1 MDLREFYEHVS
12 LYRLL
17 MAAQD
22 HAFPPLILH
31 FCVALYTHSRY
42 ICTEDTLVAPVSPT
56 RGIVAGCPFAPGLS
70 KLVMHPVMKQL
81 SANPSLGHCDLFVD
95 DSSFD
100 MESKSVGDV
109 VHKSMEIWRHVKRA
123 FRAQQLPISIEKS
136 AWVCSSRAV
145 EKKLAAQ
152 LGPEDPKIQSC
163 WRDLGVDSAGGKT
176 RRVTIHRQR
185 FVKAAARSKKLSQL
199 KTSGIESA
207 PGRPRRGSK
216 RRPLMD
222 TRPLGLLPR
231 GWPS

>member
-1 MDLREFYEHVS
+1 M
-12 LYRLL
+12 
-17 MAAQD
+17 
-22 HAFPPLILH
+22 PPLRRRHQARGAGATAWLDH
-31 FCVALYTHSRY
+31 GVWSLPNPGHMWLDLQPGDPAALIPQLCASGDYQCSG
-42 ICTEDTLVAPVSPT
+42 EPAST
-56 RGIVAGCPFAPGLS
+56 RTRC
-70 KLVMHPVMKQL
+70 
-81 SANPSLGHCDLFVD
+81 HCDLFVD

-152 LGPEDPKIQSC
+152 LGPEDPKIRSC

-199 KTSGIESA
+199 KTSGRVRTRA
-207 PGRPRRGSK
+207 AKAGSK
-216 RRPLMD
+216 RRLLMD